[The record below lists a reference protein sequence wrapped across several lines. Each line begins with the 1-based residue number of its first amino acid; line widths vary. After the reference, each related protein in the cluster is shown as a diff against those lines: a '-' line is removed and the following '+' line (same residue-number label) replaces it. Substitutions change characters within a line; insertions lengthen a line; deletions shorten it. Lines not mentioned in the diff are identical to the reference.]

1 MEVLP
6 FEVCNFN
13 FYISSM
19 KGVSMSANIEQSN
32 NGLDLVKWIIVI
44 GLLAG
49 AVIANNLFEQESVL
63 IRAIGVVAAV
73 IIAGV
78 FAATT
83 VKGKTFIGFAKESNK
98 EVRKVIWPTRQ
109 EATQTTLIIFVAT
122 AVIALMLY
130 FLDMGLR
137 WLVGLV
143 TGVGV

>member
-1 MEVLP
+1 
-6 FEVCNFN
+6 
-13 FYISSM
+13 
-19 KGVSMSANIEQSN
+19 MSANVEQSS
-32 NGLDLVKWIIVI
+32 NGLDTVKWVIVI

-63 IRAIGVVAAV
+63 IRAIGVVGAV
-73 IIAGV
+73 IVAGLL
-78 FAATT
+78 AATT
-83 VKGKTFIGFAKESNK
+83 TKGKTFIEFAKESNK

-122 AVIALMLY
+122 ALIAVMLY

-143 TGVGV
+143 TGVGI